1 MGQGQD
7 PYGDGGGFTPYQP
20 DATPDGEPAE
30 SAPPPFVPYGGSE
43 PAVPYGGA
51 SVPSFY
57 ATPPTKPST
66 GRRVVVPVLVGLG
79 VLLASCGGGIAAIV
93 GSIGGSD
100 SQEATGSSS
109 DVLAN
114 DLKEGQCVIGAGLH
128 PESTEPVTGLEVVDC
143 SSAHDAEVLAVNVL
157 DADEAAAYDIDDD
170 SQIDANCRRFF
181 SEREKEILKRE
192 DYFIWALTETS
203 QPVIGDKVAC
213 LVVNANGEPLHGP
226 VDMASPEPA
235 A

>member
-100 SQEATGSSS
+100 SQEASGSSGE
-109 DVLAN
+109 VFVN
-114 DLKEGQCVIGAGLH
+114 DLTAGQCLNGAGFF
-128 PESTEPVTGLEVVDC
+128 TDEPVSGLEIVDC
-143 SSAHDAEVLAVNVL
+143 SSAHDVQVLEVNVL
-157 DADEAAAYDIDDD
+157 DSEEAAAYDFND
-170 SQIDANCRRFF
+170 SNSTEAACDPVLSASQRDLFRG
-181 SEREKEILKRE
+181 REYELVA
-192 DYFIWALTETS
+192 FTETAR
-203 QPVIGDKVAC
+203 PGVNDKVAC
-213 LVVNANGEPLHGP
+213 LVKRADDTPIRDFLP
-226 VDMASPEPA
+226 VASPEPA